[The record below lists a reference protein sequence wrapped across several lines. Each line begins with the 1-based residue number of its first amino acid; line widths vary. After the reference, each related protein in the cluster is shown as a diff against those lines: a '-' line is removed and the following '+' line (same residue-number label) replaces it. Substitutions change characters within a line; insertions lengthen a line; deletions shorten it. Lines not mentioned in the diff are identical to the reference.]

1 MKISHST
8 LFCGFLALVLLLN
21 SCSGNGSAN
30 SNAVSPNVSSET
42 NSNAEIVPQDNVE
55 ELAKIIKLNFT
66 PEEAT
71 YSEINQNVK
80 NSDINSSAP
89 NEKKLV
95 AVLRYS
101 AENAGQ
107 VAAQAEKY
115 KPAAPADVDAENW
128 FPAELVAQSQ
138 LTGDGSL
145 KGLTYAADDF
155 LQTPYNKGKLTRI
168 GSTGYFVLE
177 LFSL

>member
-1 MKISHST
+1 MKISRST
-8 LFCGFLALVLLLN
+8 SICGFLVLILLLN

-30 SNAVSPNVSSET
+30 SNAVSPNVSSEI

-71 YSEINQNVK
+71 YSEINQNIK
-80 NSDINSSAP
+80 NSDINSPAP
-89 NEKKLV
+89 NEKRIV
-95 AVLRYS
+95 AVLRFS

-115 KPAAPADVDAENW
+115 KPAAPADVDAESW
-128 FPAELVAQSQ
+128 FPAELIAQSQ

-155 LQTPYNKGKLTRI
+155 LQPPYSKGKLTRI
-168 GSTGYFVLE
+168 GSSGYFILE
-177 LFSL
+177 LISL